1 MGGPHRAREA
11 RVGARGRARAWSVT
25 AAVLALALGAGL
37 AEARTPEHWHWHWPH
52 RHHHKPPPPPPR
64 PSPPAPKPPPPP
76 APAPAPLPAGSQYMV
91 GFKLDL
97 QLASAGN
104 AQGRLDLDEFD
115 SGLASFLNTSA
126 SEVRV
131 NGTNLHGEGLTAVSG
146 AVRGYPSYKDAQAGL
161 VRMSAPGAA
170 AELEKS
176 LEEAGLPMKAGTLLS
191 VNFVDVEECTAPA
204 PGPGRAPVPK
214 KRGAALAGVLI
225 SAAALA
231 AVGLVAFRKRLL
243 PLRNQP
249 QAWSEEEQ
257 PLLA

>member
-1 MGGPHRAREA
+1 MGGARRWA
-11 RVGARGRARAWSVT
+11 PAWSAT

-37 AEARTPEHWHWHWPH
+37 AEARPSEHWHWHFPH
-52 RHHHKPPPPPPR
+52 RHHHKPPPPSPR
-64 PSPPAPKPPPPP
+64 PSPPAPQPPPPP
-76 APAPAPLPAGSQYMV
+76 APAPAPLPAGTQYMV

-97 QLASAGN
+97 QLAPAGN
-104 AQGRLDLDEFD
+104 APGRLDLDEFD

-126 SEVRV
+126 SVVRV
-131 NGTNLHGEGLTAVSG
+131 NGTDLHGEGLTAVSG

-161 VRMSAPGAA
+161 VRMSAPRAA

-176 LEEAGLPMKAGTLLS
+176 LEEAGLPMKAGALLS
-191 VNFVDVEECTAPA
+191 VDFVDVEEYTALA

-214 KRGAALAGVLI
+214 KRGAALAGVLLLT
-225 SAAALA
+225 AALA

-243 PLRNQP
+243 PLHNQP
-249 QAWSEEEQ
+249 QALSEEEQ